1 MNIAS
6 SKPNGIPNYTG
17 PESTGSFPNPKAA
30 KRLKAL
36 NKGLVNVL
44 MRKDAVGTENI
55 PTDGAHILCF
65 QHEGMTD
72 APLVQSLSDGDYRFL
87 AAKEQFTGPF
97 GKAMSAMGAI
107 PVDRGGSGQRA
118 SIQAMTEVLDS
129 GHGIAIA
136 PEGRIRS
143 DNKLNDFKEGPT
155 MVALRSKAESMVP
168 VVLDYEKFEPGL
180 LNKTGTYLT
189 TGAVVAGSLAA
200 TVFGGTI
207 GSAVAG
213 ALTGAVTGA
222 IAGGAAGT
230 MMSGHKSVRHKV
242 EEKGLAGAGIGALLG
257 AAAGGFGAAALG
269 DSALWLTAPTT
280 AITGVATLGL
290 SKAINERKHARV
302 IVGKPI
308 PVAPYREME
317 DSKEARKKL
326 TDDLKASMED
336 LHTGF
341 EAMKAK

>member
-6 SKPNGIPNYTG
+6 SKLNGIPNYTG

-72 APLVQSLSDGDYRFL
+72 APLVQSL
-87 AAKEQFTGPF
+87 TGPF

-143 DNKLNDFKEGPT
+143 DNKLNDFKEGPA